1 MAILGFI
8 VLVMVGLV
16 LVGYAIGAAFVTVG
30 FAGKVEWPPVL
41 VFGGVGVLIL
51 WYAFVNAPFTI
62 VFGAAA

>member
-1 MAILGFI
+1 MAIIGFLL
-8 VLVMVGLV
+8 LVVVGLL
-16 LVGYAIGAAFVTVG
+16 LVVYAIAAASVTAG

-41 VFGGVGVLIL
+41 VFGGVGVLLL

>member
-16 LVGYAIGAAFVTVG
+16 LVAYAIAAASVTAS

-41 VFGGVGVLIL
+41 VFGGVGALIL

>member
-1 MAILGFI
+1 MAIIGFLL
-8 VLVMVGLV
+8 LVIVGLV

-41 VFGGVGVLIL
+41 VFGGVGVMLL

>member
-8 VLVMVGLV
+8 FLVIVGLV
-16 LVGYAIGAAFVTVG
+16 LVVYAIAAASVTAG

-41 VFGGVGVLIL
+41 VFGGAGALIL
-51 WYAFVNAPFTI
+51 WCAFVNAPFTI

>member
-1 MAILGFI
+1 MAIIGFI
-8 VLVMVGLV
+8 FLLVVGLV
-16 LVGYAIGAAFVTVG
+16 LVVYAIGAAFVTVG

-41 VFGGVGVLIL
+41 VFGGVGVLLL